1 MRELELLAPARNAD
15 IGIAAIDCGADAV
28 YIAGPH
34 FGARKAAGNPLSEIA
49 RLCAYAHR
57 FGARVFV
64 TFNISLREGE
74 EPLLRTQMR
83 QAQEAGADAFIIRD
97 LRCLAWPEL
106 TVPMHAS
113 TQCAIRSVE
122 DARRYEAA
130 GCARIILE
138 RELPLKMVRAICE
151 AVSCEVEC
159 FIHGA
164 LCVCYSGECRLS
176 AYLDGRSADRG
187 DCIQACRSRYDLID
201 GNGRTLVRDKA
212 LLSLRDLNLSGR
224 LAELAEAGVGS
235 FKIEGRLKGG
245 NYVRNLVRLYAQ
257 ELDALV
263 SAQPQRYRRASF
275 GHVAGT
281 FTPDAGKTFHRGYTS
296 LFFDGVRRRDWSS
309 MDAPTHLGEKAGSIR
324 SIQREKGQTR
334 LRLQAEKGIQLHN
347 GDGFCFLRGGE
358 LIGFRGDVCDA
369 SGILC
374 RAPEGLREG
383 TVLYRNADAAFE
395 KALASAVFQ
404 REIDVTLSVRA
415 AGDGT
420 LELRARSEDGREA
433 SLRSEA
439 GLPPAQNR
447 ERQIALLQS
456 QLSKRASGY
465 RFTLDGEALSAL
477 ENAPLPLLGAAA
489 LNGLRRT
496 LAEALDEQPCRLR
509 PLCAPARPETPVS
522 PSENPEALME
532 PLMRSKYCIRFEL
545 GLCPVHQGV
554 ADTGPL
560 FLLNNGRRLD
570 LHFDCKACEM
580 TVLADGKLD

>member
-1 MRELELLAPARNAD
+1 MRDLELLAPARNAD

-28 YIAGPH
+28 YIAGPD
-34 FGARKAAGNPLSEIA
+34 FGARKAAGNPVADIA
-49 RLCAYAHR
+49 RLCAHAHR

-64 TFNISLREGE
+64 TFNISLRDGE
-74 EPLLRTQMR
+74 EEQMH
-83 QAQEAGADAFIIRD
+83 AQMIAAQQAGADAFIIRD
-97 LRCLAWPEL
+97 LRCLGWPDIR
-106 TVPMHAS
+106 VPLHAS

-122 DARRYEAA
+122 DARRYEEA

-138 RELPLKMVRAICE
+138 RELPLETIRAICE

-187 DCIQACRSRYDLID
+187 DCIQACRSRYDLVD
-201 GNGRTLVRDKA
+201 GEGRTLLRDKA

-235 FKIEGRLKGG
+235 FKIEGRLKGED
-245 NYVRNLVRLYAQ
+245 YVRNLVRLYAQ

-263 SAQPQRYRRASF
+263 AAQPQRYRRASF
-275 GHVAGT
+275 GRVSGN
-281 FTPDAGKTFHRGYTS
+281 FTPDAVKTFNRGYIT
-296 LFFDGVRRRDWSS
+296 LFLDGERRQGWSS
-309 MDAPTHLGEKAGSIR
+309 MEAPTHLGEKAGTVRAIR
-324 SIQREKGQTR
+324 REKNGTR
-334 LRLQAEKGIQLHN
+334 LVLQAEKGIRLHN

-358 LIGFRGDVCDA
+358 LIGFRGDVSDA

-395 KALASAVFQ
+395 KALASAAFR

-433 SLRSEA
+433 ALRSEA
-439 GLPPAQNR
+439 GLPQAQKR
-447 ERQIALLQS
+447 ERQLALLQT

-465 RFTLDGEALSAL
+465 RFSLDDEVLAALDGAA
-477 ENAPLPLLGAAA
+477 LPLLGAAA
-489 LNGLRRT
+489 LNGLRRA
-496 LAEALDEQPCRLR
+496 LADALDAQPCRPR
-509 PLCAPARPETPVS
+509 PLYSPARPETPAS
-522 PSENPEALME
+522 PSGNPEALME

-545 GLCPVHQGV
+545 GRCPVHQG
-554 ADTGPL
+554 AGDSGPL
-560 FLLNNGRRLD
+560 LLVNNGRRLT
-570 LHFDCKACEM
+570 LHFDCKSCEM
-580 TVLADGKLD
+580 TVHQSL